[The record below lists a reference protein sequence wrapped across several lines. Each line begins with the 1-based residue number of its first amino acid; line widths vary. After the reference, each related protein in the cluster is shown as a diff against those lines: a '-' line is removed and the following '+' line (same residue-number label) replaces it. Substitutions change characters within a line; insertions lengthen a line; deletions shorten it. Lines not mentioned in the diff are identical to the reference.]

1 MIFYEAPHRI
11 LALIDGLISV
21 FGEQRLAVLAREL
34 TKLYETILGGTLM
47 ELQGLLRENNQQ
59 QRGEFV
65 VIVEGASVIDNKE
78 NVNGEEVLH
87 ILLEELPPRQA
98 AKLAARISHEKV
110 NKLYKLALEQQKN
123 D

>member
-1 MIFYEAPHRI
+1 
-11 LALIDGLISV
+11 
-21 FGEQRLAVLAREL
+21 
-34 TKLYETILGGTLM
+34 M